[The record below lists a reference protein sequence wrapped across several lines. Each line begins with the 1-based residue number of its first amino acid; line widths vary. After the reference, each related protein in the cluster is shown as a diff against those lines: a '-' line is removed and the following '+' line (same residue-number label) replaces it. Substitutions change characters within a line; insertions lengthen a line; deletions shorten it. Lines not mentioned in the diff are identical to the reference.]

1 MVGLLRHLKLL
12 RRGKKKTFFSE
23 IKNQIATGIGLVI
36 TTGFGLLIA
45 NMQSI
50 FEPKEEVQQPP
61 MMEQTISIPEEV
73 KDTLVITKTIKIK
86 PVKPKKEEEITW

>member
-1 MVGLLRHLKLL
+1 M
-12 RRGKKKTFFSE
+12 GKKKTFFSE
-23 IKNQIATGIGLVI
+23 IKNQIVTGIGLVI
-36 TTGFGLLIA
+36 TAGFGLLIA

-86 PVKPKKEEEITW
+86 PAKPKKEEEIIW

>member
-1 MVGLLRHLKLL
+1 MSENKG
-12 RRGKKKTFFSE
+12 FFSE
-23 IKNQIATGIGLVI
+23 IKNQIVTGVGLVI
-36 TTGFGLLIA
+36 TAAFGLLIA

>member
-1 MVGLLRHLKLL
+1 M
-12 RRGKKKTFFSE
+12 GKKKTFFSE
-23 IKNQIATGIGLVI
+23 IKNQIVTGIGLVI
-36 TTGFGLLIA
+36 TAGFGLLIA

-61 MMEQTISIPEEV
+61 MMEQTISIPEGV